1 MIACPEMILCVSSKV
16 FRYVLDQF
24 AFEYLIGLQ
33 RVLPAL
39 ATVPQLDRPDL
50 PETMQIAIM
59 NIITGP
65 KVNNMLRGPLLE
77 VCNVKGFH
85 HFVVRRKGVGFDTTI
100 VLPCDAEGTPAHTG
114 KSGATSRHVL
124 LCHMNRKKPVLLSVP
139 PGAGG
144 SDGDD
149 VRICV
154 DMATLVIL
162 RASDELPCADV
173 YRNFIFVCDPAGDK
187 HARRLKTSSSMATP
201 TLH

>member
-1 MIACPEMILCVSSKV
+1 MILCVSSKV
-16 FRYVLDQF
+16 SQYILDKF
-24 AFEYLIGLQ
+24 SFDYLIGLQ

-39 ATVPQLDRPDL
+39 TSVPPLDRPDL
-50 PETMQIAIM
+50 PATMQNAII
-59 NIITGP
+59 NFITGT
-65 KVNNMLRGPLLE
+65 KVHNMLRGPLLE
-77 VCNVKGFH
+77 MANVKGFH
-85 HFVVRRKGVGFDTTI
+85 HFVVRMKGVGFDTTM

-124 LCHMNRKKPVLLSVP
+124 LCHMTRVEPVLLSVP

-187 HARRLKTSSSMATP
+187 HARRLKTSSSMATL